1 MQTAFSWDDLRYV
14 LAIARAGNLRAA
26 ASALGVNHSTMF
38 RRLATLERALGS
50 KLFERLVGGYRPTES
65 GQTLIEVA
73 ERMEA
78 EAIAL
83 DRDLTGR
90 DTRLIGRLRVTASET
105 LAFLVLTDEIARFR
119 VAQPGIIVDLMVE
132 NRVLDL
138 SRREADVA
146 LRATRPKAGDLFG
159 RKLAEIRW
167 ALYASQAY
175 LAAHPAPRRL
185 DQLDRHAI
193 IGWSE
198 TSPSTLAAA
207 WLARIVPDAPIAF
220 RSSGFINQMIA
231 VKAGLGIAVL
241 PCYLAEPEAGVRRV
255 LSPIDCLVTELWL
268 ITHRSLKDTARVRV
282 FMDFIANGVR
292 GKIAALEH
300 GA

>member
-1 MQTAFSWDDLRYV
+1 
-14 LAIARAGNLRAA
+14 
-26 ASALGVNHSTMF
+26 
-38 RRLATLERALGS
+38 
-50 KLFERLVGGYRPTES
+50 
-65 GQTLIEVA
+65 
-73 ERMEA
+73 
-78 EAIAL
+78 
-83 DRDLTGR
+83 
-90 DTRLIGRLRVTASET
+90 
-105 LAFLVLTDEIARFR
+105 
-119 VAQPGIIVDLMVE
+119 MVE

-255 LSPIDCLVTELWL
+255 LSPIDSLVTELWL

>member
-1 MQTAFSWDDLRYV
+1 MQGASWDDLRYV
-14 LAIARAGNLRAA
+14 LVIARAGNLRAA
-26 ASALGVNHSTMF
+26 ASALGVNHSTVF
-38 RRLATLERALGS
+38 RRLATLERALGA
-50 KLFERLVGGYRPTES
+50 KLFERLAGSYRPTES
-65 GQTLIEVA
+65 GETLIEAA

-105 LAFLVLTDEIARFR
+105 LGFRVLTDEIARFR
-119 VAQPGIIVDLMVE
+119 VAQPGIVVDLMVD

-138 SRREADVA
+138 SRREAEVA
-146 LRATRPKAGDLFG
+146 LRATRPKEGDLFG
-159 RKLAEIRW
+159 RKLAEIHW
-167 ALYASQAY
+167 ALYASQTY

-207 WLARIVPDAPIAF
+207 WLAQIVPDAAVAF
-220 RSSGFINQMIA
+220 RSSGFINQLIA

-241 PCYLAEPEAGVRRV
+241 PCYLAEPEAGIRRV
-255 LSPIDCLVTELWL
+255 LSPIDSLVTELWL

-282 FMDFIANGVR
+282 FIDFIGDGVR